1 MPDVVLVNPS
11 PGWAKGGDATI
22 EPPLGLASM
31 GAMLERHGYRCAIVD
46 ANLERLTPAEV
57 AARIPADTRLVG
69 VSVNSFT
76 YAAARDLVALLKRER
91 VLPVLAGGPVPTLLP
106 EQVLA
111 DLGCDA
117 VVRGE
122 GEYVLVRVMAELAAG
137 RNPFASPQPGL
148 ALPGA
153 AGGVTGLPPQRI
165 EDLDLLPFPAWQL
178 VPPLGRYRTRSR
190 QSPVAPLITSR
201 GCPFGCSFCSKD
213 VFGREITL
221 RSAEN
226 VLAEI
231 DYLVRTF
238 GVRQIDILDD
248 NALIE
253 RERFERILDGLI
265 ARRYGLS
272 INFQTGVRCE
282 LLDDAL
288 LDKMKRAGVFKL
300 AFGIETADEELLA
313 LHAKELDLGRMERT
327 VASARSKGFLVYGFF
342 IVGLVGE
349 TDASF
354 EKTLRFVR
362 RLDLDV
368 ANFTIALPFPGTR
381 LYDLV
386 RARGRFL
393 VDTSRNIDAG
403 FYDGTVFYEYDDQS
417 AAQIAARYRRAYD
430 EFYTLPRKLR
440 MLGGIRS
447 WSELSWLVRAWLQV
461 RRSPGSSSPSR
472 SGDRG

>member
-1 MPDVVLVNPS
+1 
-11 PGWAKGGDATI
+11 
-22 EPPLGLASM
+22 
-31 GAMLERHGYRCAIVD
+31 
-46 ANLERLTPAEV
+46 
-57 AARIPADTRLVG
+57 
-69 VSVNSFT
+69 
-76 YAAARDLVALLKRER
+76 
-91 VLPVLAGGPVPTLLP
+91 
-106 EQVLA
+106 
-111 DLGCDA
+111 
-117 VVRGE
+117 
-122 GEYVLVRVMAELAAG
+122 
-137 RNPFASPQPGL
+137 
-148 ALPGA
+148 
-153 AGGVTGLPPQRI
+153 
-165 EDLDLLPFPAWQL
+165 
-178 VPPLGRYRTRSR
+178 
-190 QSPVAPLITSR
+190 
-201 GCPFGCSFCSKD
+201 
-213 VFGREITL
+213 
-221 RSAEN
+221 
-226 VLAEI
+226 
-231 DYLVRTF
+231 
-238 GVRQIDILDD
+238 
-248 NALIE
+248 
-253 RERFERILDGLI
+253 
-265 ARRYGLS
+265 
-272 INFQTGVRCE
+272 
-282 LLDDAL
+282 
-288 LDKMKRAGVFKL
+288 
-300 AFGIETADEELLA
+300 
-313 LHAKELDLGRMERT
+313 MERT

-417 AAQIAARYRRAYD
+417 AEQIAARYRRAYD